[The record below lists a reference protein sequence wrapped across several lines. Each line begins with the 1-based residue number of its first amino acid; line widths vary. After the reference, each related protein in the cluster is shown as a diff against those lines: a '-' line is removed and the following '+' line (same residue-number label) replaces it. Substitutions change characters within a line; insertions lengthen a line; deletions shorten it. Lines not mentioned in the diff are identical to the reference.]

1 MAKYLSCTQPAPKTK
16 FLYAANVVV
25 MTASATKPLGKAA
38 KKAFL
43 VGLNTSG
50 GFQPSICLIGF
61 LEYFDIFV
69 LALTFMFQP

>member
-25 MTASATKPLGKAA
+25 MTASATKPLGKTA

-43 VGLNTSG
+43 VEPYYWG
-50 GFQPSICLIGF
+50 GARKLFN
-61 LEYFDIFV
+61 ENR
-69 LALTFMFQP
+69 

>member
-43 VGLNTSG
+43 VEPYYWGEG
-50 GFQPSICLIGF
+50 G
-61 LEYFDIFV
+61 
-69 LALTFMFQP
+69 

>member
-43 VGLNTSG
+43 VETLPEAQRTQGVE
-50 GFQPSICLIGF
+50 SI
-61 LEYFDIFV
+61 
-69 LALTFMFQP
+69 T